1 MTFTTGNSPLLQ
13 NFQDYYYELLRQ
25 KEKALRTAD
34 QQDPTKDMPEEHD
47 MVFKIQKTMKDLLE
61 TTTKKTART
70 FGSTIGAHIVKDA
83 EYIMVVL
90 TDEIFLSLQ
99 WPGALGWQKSL
110 LEAQIFQTQV
120 AGELF
125 FKKLDAL
132 LESKEAN
139 SREVAL
145 LYFLALSLGFRG
157 KFKGG
162 EDERKVRWYMDQLYI
177 FINNKPPRLFN
188 PGREKLFTQCY
199 DHDITSPPG
208 RGLPDVRIWVLCILG
223 IFVVYF
229 FVTYV
234 VWYKLASDLYEALS
248 MILGQTHQAAVI

>member
-1 MTFTTGNSPLLQ
+1 MFTTGNSPLLQ

-25 KEKALRTAD
+25 KEKALRTNENDAGKSPSESND
-34 QQDPTKDMPEEHD
+34 L
-47 MVFKIQKTMKDLLE
+47 VFKIQKIMRDLLE
-61 TTTKKTART
+61 SMAEKTART
-70 FGSTIGAHIVKDA
+70 FGHSLGAHIAKDA
-83 EYIMVVL
+83 EYIMVIL
-90 TDEIFLSLQ
+90 TDEIFLNTQ
-99 WPGALGWQKSL
+99 WPGATTWQKSL

-132 LESKEAN
+132 LEAKEAN
-139 SREVAL
+139 AREIAL

-162 EDERKVRWYMDQLYI
+162 EDEKKIRWYMDQLYT
-177 FINNKPPRLFN
+177 FINNKPSQLFH
-188 PGREKLFTQCY
+188 PGREKLFNQCY
-199 DHDITSPPG
+199 DYDIITPPD
-208 RGLPDVRIWVLCILG
+208 RGLPDARIWTLCILG

-234 VWYKLASDLYEALS
+234 AWYKLASDLYETLSLILDQNHQNAL
-248 MILGQTHQAAVI
+248 V